1 MQDDQTTKAVDDL
14 IKKVEDSGESPSGPT
29 LADNPAS
36 NPSQQPVS
44 SSPDTSSSEQTAPVS
59 PISEPDIQ
67 QSAPK
72 ETAAPSDSSENS
84 LDPIKK
90 EALQKLEPLISELD
104 LNPEEK
110 YRALMMIIQA
120 NDNKDLVAEAYQAA
134 DKIEDTKVRAQALL
148 SIINEI
154 DYFNNKNKISG

>member
-14 IKKVEDSGESPSGPT
+14 IKKVENSGTDQSGPT
-29 LADNPAS
+29 LADNPAAKAPEQQAAS
-36 NPSQQPVS
+36 NIDAQDAGKTPV
-44 SSPDTSSSEQTAPVS
+44 PPVAV
-59 PISEPDIQ
+59 SEPTATANS
-67 QSAPK
+67 SA
-72 ETAAPSDSSENS
+72 ASDDT

-90 EALQKLEPLISELD
+90 EALQKLEPLVGELD

-120 NDNKDLVAEAYQAA
+120 TDNKDLVAEAYQAA
-134 DKIEDTKVRAQALL
+134 AKIEDTKAQAQALL

-154 DYFNNKNKISG
+154 DYFKNKENISS